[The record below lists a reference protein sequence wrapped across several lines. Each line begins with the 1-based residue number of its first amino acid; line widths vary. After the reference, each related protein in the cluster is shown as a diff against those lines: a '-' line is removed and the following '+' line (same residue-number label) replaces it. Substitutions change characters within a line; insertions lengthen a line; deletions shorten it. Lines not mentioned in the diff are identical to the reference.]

1 MMMPCPALRGMRFC
15 TDRRFMRVDDF
26 DFELP
31 DSLIALRPARP
42 RDSAR
47 MLVVGPQENALEDR
61 HVRDFPDFLRAG
73 DVLVFND
80 TRVIPARLYGQRQRG
95 AASARVETMLHK
107 REGDARW
114 RAFLRPA
121 KKIGIGEMLVYSEEL
136 TATLIDKGEGGE
148 SVLEFSLSGALLDAA
163 IAQAGEMPLPPYI
176 GRKRALDEADL
187 SDYQTLYARETGAV
201 AAPTAGLHFTPELIA
216 AIEARGVK
224 TVWLTLHVGAGTF
237 LPVTAGDTQDHKMH
251 AELGEI
257 TPREAEA
264 INAARAAGGRIV
276 AVGTTSARLLETA
289 SDPTGHLHAWRGET
303 DIFITPGY
311 RFKALD
317 ILMTNFHLPKSTL
330 FMLISALRD
339 LDEMKKAYAH
349 AISAGYRFYS
359 YGDACLIYNKDAA

>member
-1 MMMPCPALRGMRFC
+1 
-15 TDRRFMRVDDF
+15 MRVDDF

-31 DSLIALRPARP
+31 ESLIALRPARP

-47 MLVVGPQENALEDR
+47 MLVIGPEENALADSV
-61 HVRDFPDFLRAG
+61 VRDLPDFLRTG

-95 AASARVETMLHK
+95 EASARIETMLHK
-107 REGDARW
+107 REGDSRW

-121 KKIGIGEMLVYSEEL
+121 KKVEIGEVLTYSDEL
-136 TATLIDKGEGGE
+136 SATLSEKGEGGE

-163 IAQAGEMPLPPYI
+163 IARAGEMPLPPYI

-201 AAPTAGLHFTPELIA
+201 AAPTAGLHFTPELMA

-224 TVWLTLHVGAGTF
+224 MVWLTLHVGAGTF
-237 LPVTAGDTQDHKMH
+237 LPVTADDTQDHKMH
-251 AELGEI
+251 AEVGEI
-257 TPREAEA
+257 TPAEAQA

-289 SDPTGHLHAWRGET
+289 SDEDGRLHAWRGET

-317 ILMTNFHLPKSTL
+317 MLMTNFHLPKSTL
-330 FMLISALRD
+330 FMLVSALRE
-339 LDEMKKAYAH
+339 LEEMKRAYAH
-349 AISAGYRFYS
+349 AISSGYRFYS
-359 YGDACLIYNKDAA
+359 YGDACLIYNKDVA